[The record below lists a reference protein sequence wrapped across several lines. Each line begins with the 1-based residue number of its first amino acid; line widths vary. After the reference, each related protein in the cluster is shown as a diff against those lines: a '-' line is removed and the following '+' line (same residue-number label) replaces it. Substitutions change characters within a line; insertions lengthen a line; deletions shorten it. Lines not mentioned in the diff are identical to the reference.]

1 MNNQRERLR
10 LWVVGGLPA
19 VRIRAGEELQGMRPR
34 WEMLHV
40 SISESRIV
48 IRPEVVAAFRA
59 VPEMRRQERLR
70 ILGDEALCRAWRM
83 PGLAFGDIIIPEVTC
98 WVHPLPTLPE
108 DISGVLGL
116 DVLERLSAIVN
127 LRAGWLTVSAEEPTT
142 A

>member
-1 MNNQRERLR
+1 
-10 LWVVGGLPA
+10 
-19 VRIRAGEELQGMRPR
+19 
-34 WEMLHV
+34 MLHV

-70 ILGDEALCRAWRM
+70 ILGDEALARAWRM
-83 PGLAFGDIIIPEVTC
+83 PGLALGDTIIPEVIC

-108 DISGVLGL
+108 DIGGVLGL
-116 DVLERLSAIVN
+116 DVLERVSAIVN